1 MSIFMCAL
9 LMQQILTECLSK
21 TLTQFTARSEI
32 TFKKPVLNINK
43 LYSACFI
50 INAYCHTNY
59 SNILILPAKLVNRHI
74 LFMYS

>member
-1 MSIFMCAL
+1 
-9 LMQQILTECLSK
+9 MQQILTESHSK

-32 TFKKPVLNINK
+32 TFKKIVLKIKK

-50 INAYCHTNY
+50 INAYCRTNS
-59 SNILILPAKLVNRHI
+59 SNNLILPAKLVNRHI